1 MINALIA
8 ILVTAGA
15 WVFFYYLIEYSIG
28 WGKKG
33 NGAHSESPKTHED

>member
-8 ILVTAGA
+8 IIVTAGA
-15 WVFFYYLIEYSIG
+15 WVLFYYLIEYTIG

-33 NGAHSESPKTHED
+33 NDTPPESPQTHED